1 MFNPSGVEKRRQ
13 GFDAMLLNSPEAA
26 LDRVYVALDL
36 ETTGLNAD
44 RHKIIEVGAVKFRGP
59 EVIDV
64 FETFVNPYTSIPQF
78 VGRLTGIRQ
87 RDVDT
92 APPFAAVAGRL
103 GDFVGGLPVI
113 GHNVAF
119 DMGFLAKHGL
129 PLNNPTFDTWDLA
142 SVLLPRATEYSLSLL
157 AKSLGINHER
167 PHRALDDAQ
176 ITREVFLTLLERA
189 QEIDRTVSDGIKVIS
204 HRANWSFKDLLAD
217 PGVFRGVEFAGPIDM
232 RALGKRL
239 TKLVP
244 LPRPDDIEYLDEDA
258 VVDLVSAK
266 GLLSEFFPVFE
277 HRPEQMQMIGAV
289 ARTFNNGGHLMVEG
303 GTGVGKT
310 VAYLLPAIKFAMK
323 NGARVVVSTNTSI
336 FRNSCCKRI
345 SQCWPTCSGM
355 VQRLT
360 EWSFGR

>member
-119 DMGFLAKHGL
+119 DMGFLG
-129 PLNNPTFDTWDLA
+129 
-142 SVLLPRATEYSLSLL
+142 
-157 AKSLGINHER
+157 
-167 PHRALDDAQ
+167 Q
-176 ITREVFLTLLERA
+176 
-189 QEIDRTVSDGIKVIS
+189 
-204 HRANWSFKDLLAD
+204 
-217 PGVFRGVEFAGPIDM
+217 
-232 RALGKRL
+232 
-239 TKLVP
+239 
-244 LPRPDDIEYLDEDA
+244 
-258 VVDLVSAK
+258 
-266 GLLSEFFPVFE
+266 
-277 HRPEQMQMIGAV
+277 
-289 ARTFNNGGHLMVEG
+289 ARTSSQQPYLRYV
-303 GTGVGKT
+303 GTWRRCFFLG
-310 VAYLLPAIKFAMK
+310 LRSIPFLCWQ
-323 NGARVVVSTNTSI
+323 RVLV
-336 FRNSCCKRI
+336 
-345 SQCWPTCSGM
+345 
-355 VQRLT
+355 
-360 EWSFGR
+360 